1 MKHCQRRSKSEPPSF
16 VRSWLDTHCNTAIDA
31 PANDKPQAAMGM
43 MRGHARVMV
52 FFDIV
57 ARLLRQGILC
67 ILFVRNCSK
76 HEQSWFI
83 WFVTRWFGSCRRLLD
98 PRHLG
103 YDVTFVRN
111 VTDIESWPKDVHQ
124 MSIQWTKKIQKDPDQ
139 RRSRGKPDSQTTLK
153 ARFGAALIR
162 SGWQDHQEKS
172 GDWWDC
178 PLTSLD
184 SFCDTDFDQ
193 NLGRNIGKQNKIGR

>member
-1 MKHCQRRSKSEPPSF
+1 MTSHKQQWEWCEATRA
-16 VRSWLDTHCNTAIDA
+16 SWCSLILW
-31 PANDKPQAAMGM
+31 
-43 MRGHARVMV
+43 RGFWGRVFCV
-52 FFDIV
+52 
-57 ARLLRQGILC
+57 
-67 ILFVRNCSK
+67 FVRNCSK

-139 RRSRGKPDSQTTLK
+139 RRSSQATLK

-193 NLGRNIGKQNKIGR
+193 NLVRQEHRETKINKTI

>member
-1 MKHCQRRSKSEPPSF
+1 MKHCQQRSKSEPPSF
-16 VRSWLDTHCNTAIDA
+16 VRRWLDTHCNTAID
-31 PANDKPQAAMGM
+31 ANDKPQAAMGM

-57 ARLLRQGILC
+57 ARFLRQGILC
-67 ILFVRNCSK
+67 ILFVQNCSK

-111 VTDIESWPKDVHQ
+111 VTDIESWPFR
-124 MSIQWTKKIQKDPDQ
+124 MCIRCPSNELA
-139 RRSRGKPDSQTTLK
+139 TLK

-162 SGWQDHQEKS
+162 SPGWQDHQEKS

-193 NLGRNIGKQNKIGR
+193 NLVRQEHRETKQNR